1 MKNSSN
7 SLKVLVATSSAI
19 IRSGLSSVLK
29 RIHEM
34 NIQPVEINSVEA
46 LNNYVQ
52 VQKPDILMID
62 PTFGGWFDIAEFKA
76 TNSGLNSMKCIAI
89 IASMIDSTQLKDYQ
103 ETIAIYDSIETI
115 TDKLKLLLESEEE
128 EKESDTE
135 ALSQREKEIITLVVK
150 GLTNKEIADQLYL
163 SIHTVITHRRNIA
176 RKLQI
181 HSPAGLTIY
190 AIVNK
195 LVELK
200 DVEH

>member
-1 MKNSSN
+1 MKSSNN

-76 TNSGLNSMKCIAI
+76 SDNGLSSMKCIAI

-150 GLTNKEIADQLYL
+150 GLTNKEIAEQLYL